1 LNTLGKLRGSKNA
14 KTAVSMVLVVVLV
27 LGVFFSLP
35 LVFGTSTPIR
45 VVESGS
51 MCIPYDAGCEGW
63 QSITHEFNGT
73 LHKGDLIIIQNVD
86 PKDLNTN
93 YPNSD
98 IIVYHDPTADKS
110 KTPIVHRIVASYTE
124 NGTIYFQ
131 TKGDGNPSEVWP
143 NPVSASDYDSN
154 LPGIWNVPTGKGVP
168 GDLVEGKVILRIPY
182 FGWIT
187 LLLQPN
193 PWVVPLI
200 IGVILFL
207 LALEFLFSERK
218 TKTKVN
224 KEFTV

>member
-1 LNTLGKLRGSKNA
+1 LNTLGKIRSSKKA
-14 KTAVSMVLVVVLV
+14 KTAISMVLVVALV

-35 LVFGTSTPIR
+35 LALGTSTPIR
-45 VVESGS
+45 VVKSGS

-63 QSITHEFNGT
+63 LSITHEFNGT
-73 LHKGDLIIIQNVD
+73 LHKGDLIIIQHVD
-86 PKDLNTN
+86 PKDLKTD

-98 IIVYHDPTADKS
+98 IIVYHDPTADMS
-110 KTPIVHRIVASYTE
+110 ETPIVHRIVSSYTE
-124 NGTIYFQ
+124 NGIIYFQ

-143 NPVSASDYDSN
+143 NPVSSSDYDSN
-154 LPGIWNVPTGKGVP
+154 LGGIWNVPTGKGVP

-200 IGVILFL
+200 VGVILFL
-207 LALEFLFSERK
+207 LALEFLVGGRK
-218 TKTKVN
+218 AKSN
-224 KEFTV
+224 NSKEFTV